1 MRVWS
6 GARFSSQSPS
16 VLIEG
21 GAFHHE
27 LGAPALSRRPG
38 APEAAAS
45 LLTPLPPPRESVQR
59 VLKLLTLQLEDKPH

>member
-6 GARFSSQSPS
+6 GAKFSSQSPS

-27 LGAPALSRRPG
+27 HGAPALSRRPG

-45 LLTPLPPPRESVQR
+45 LRDPPPP
-59 VLKLLTLQLEDKPH
+59 TP

>member
-45 LLTPLPPPRESVQR
+45 LRDPPPP
-59 VLKLLTLQLEDKPH
+59 TP